1 MHPNAAFHWTDRSA
15 MLEFV
20 SEQSF
25 AHIFTASDA
34 GQFVVHAPLIVR
46 GQSVLFHVA
55 RRNRIADRLDGR
67 PVLISVLGRHA
78 YHSANW
84 HASENQVSTWH
95 YEAVEIEGVARRIS
109 EEELVGLLDQL
120 SETMERRY
128 SPEQPWTRAKMGA
141 GKFEAMIKAIVGF
154 EVLPTAMRGTRKF
167 NQHKSGEDLA
177 AATEGQR
184 NAGRQDIV
192 AAIEE
197 LTSGGE

>member
-1 MHPNAAFHWTDRSA
+1 

-25 AHIFTASDA
+25 AHIFTASEA

-46 GQSVLFHVA
+46 GESVLFHVA

-84 HASENQVSTWH
+84 YASENQVSTWH
-95 YEAVEIEGVARRIS
+95 YEAVEIEGVARRLS

-120 SETMERRY
+120 SDTMEGRY
-128 SPEQPWTRAKMGA
+128 SPEQPWTRAKMGP
-141 GKFEAMIKAIVGF
+141 GRFDAMVKAIVGF
-154 EVLPTAMRGTRKF
+154 EVRPTEMRGTRKF

-177 AATEGQR
+177 ATIEGQR
-184 NAGRQDIV
+184 KAGREDIV

-197 LTSGGE
+197 LSSGGN